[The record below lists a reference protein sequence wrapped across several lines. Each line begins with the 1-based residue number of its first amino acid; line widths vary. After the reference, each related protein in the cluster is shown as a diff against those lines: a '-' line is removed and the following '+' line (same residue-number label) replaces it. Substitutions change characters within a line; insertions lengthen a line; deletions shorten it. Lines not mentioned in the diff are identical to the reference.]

1 MGRWH
6 GRRERG
12 SFLATPTI
20 ASLSPAHGSSRKT
33 DFVRETQWC
42 KHQRGVGGGARGFRV
57 QASSSYPC
65 LPAVNDFHLSFVCT
79 LESARLER
87 VRGRKSSSRRGFEA
101 DARRDANG
109 TNGALNSSQ
118 RPGNDPPPQT
128 PVINGPHL
136 PHSSTPS
143 SSWSVRRCCGGKELI
158 RGSEAESENKKL
170 SVKIQFF
177 LFFCL
182 IGGSC
187 GGVVLGLSRFFNLN

>member
-57 QASSSYPC
+57 QASSNYPC

-101 DARRDANG
+101 DANG

-118 RPGNDPPPQT
+118 RPGNDHPPKPPSLMDHIYHNQA
-128 PVINGPHL
+128 HL
-136 PHSSTPS
+136 HPLGD
-143 SSWSVRRCCGGKELI
+143 VVE
-158 RGSEAESENKKL
+158 EN
-170 SVKIQFF
+170 
-177 LFFCL
+177 
-182 IGGSC
+182 
-187 GGVVLGLSRFFNLN
+187 N